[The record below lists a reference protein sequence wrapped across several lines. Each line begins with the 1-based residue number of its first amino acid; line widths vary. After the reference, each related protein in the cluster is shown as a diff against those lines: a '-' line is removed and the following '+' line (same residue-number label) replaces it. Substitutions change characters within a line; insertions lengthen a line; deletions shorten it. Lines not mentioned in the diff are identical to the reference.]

1 MPVSLPEQIML
12 EVMQMTDYQKAKVL
26 AFARALRQMEN
37 TDITALM
44 ESIVAENE
52 EAFKALA
59 E

>member
-12 EVMQMTDYQKAKVL
+12 EIMQMTDPQKARVL
-26 AFARALRQMEN
+26 AFARALRQKEDR
-37 TDITALM
+37 DIIALM